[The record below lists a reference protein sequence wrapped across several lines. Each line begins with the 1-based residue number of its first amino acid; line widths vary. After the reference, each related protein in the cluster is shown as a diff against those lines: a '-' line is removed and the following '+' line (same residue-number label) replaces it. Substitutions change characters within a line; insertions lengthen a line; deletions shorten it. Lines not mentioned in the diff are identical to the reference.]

1 MDITSI
7 KKTAL
12 GKISASKNAEI
23 LEGVFKSY
31 LGKSGELNSLL
42 KTLGSLPSDQR
53 KEAGQSLNLLKKEI

>member
-53 KEAGQSLNLLKKEI
+53 KEAGQSLNLLKK

>member
-1 MDITSI
+1 VDITSI

-42 KTLGSLPSDQR
+42 KTLGSLI
-53 KEAGQSLNLLKKEI
+53 KEKKLVSLLIS